1 MKSSMKWILMIIA
14 GIFLLPFLY
23 FMWPGVFAF
32 MAVASLVIIKAKLP
46 VIKGWFGEWQVTRIL
61 DKLGEDYKIYNDL
74 YVPKED
80 GGTSQIDHI
89 VTSPYGIFVIET
101 KHYTGWIF
109 GAEHQPQWTQ
119 VIYKR
124 KEKLYNPIRQNY
136 GHIMSLKSY
145 LGFGDTQVL
154 HSIIAFSSQS
164 TFKFKEPFKSAAV
177 IQFPQLSETIT
188 GERNTIL
195 EKQELDEI
203 NCKLARL
210 LITDRKEKQNVK
222 RQHLRSVKNRASVKS
237 KPLSSSAS
245 GTGKR
250 TSLNDKLTAVPL
262 ANRPEE
268 VGAMCTKCGSE
279 MKLKKGRYGSFY
291 GCSNYPICRHTKK
304 ISLSS

>member
-1 MKSSMKWILMIIA
+1 
-14 GIFLLPFLY
+14 
-23 FMWPGVFAF
+23 

-46 VIKGWFGEWQVTRIL
+46 VLKGWFGEWQVTRIL

-101 KHYTGWIF
+101 KHYAGWIF

-145 LGFGDTQVL
+145 LGFGDTRLL

-177 IQFPQLSETIT
+177 IQFPELLNTVN
-188 GERNTIL
+188 GDRNVII
-195 EKQELDEI
+195 ENPELDEI
-203 NCKLARL
+203 NGKLQRL
-210 LITDRKEKQNVK
+210 LISDRKEKREMK
-222 RQHLRSVKNRASVKS
+222 RQHLNSIKNRGSVKS
-237 KPLSSSAS
+237 KPSSSMES
-245 GTGKR
+245 RTGKR
-250 TSLNDKLTAVPL
+250 TSPNGKMAEFPL
-262 ANRPEE
+262 ATRPDEAA
-268 VGAMCTKCGSE
+268 GMCIQCGGE
-279 MKLKKGRYGSFY
+279 MQVKKGRYGSFY
-291 GCSNYPICRHTKK
+291 GCSNYPVCRNTKK
-304 ISLSS
+304 ISISS